1 MPPSPRRLLGNLLP
15 EPPLPQLLWP
25 VCAVRLGL
33 LLLLWRRGLLC
44 GILALGLSGIRGR
57 FFACD
62 QSRRHMLCTTLVCY
76 RYREEDLFYLL
87 DVEKKIDQDDV
98 PIIPEART
106 PTEANAMV
114 EALIEDVL
122 EDIVRRNTRRSP
134 E

>member
-1 MPPSPRRLLGNLLP
+1 
-15 EPPLPQLLWP
+15 
-25 VCAVRLGL
+25 
-33 LLLLWRRGLLC
+33 
-44 GILALGLSGIRGR
+44 
-57 FFACD
+57 
-62 QSRRHMLCTTLVCY
+62 MLCTTLVCY